1 MTIYSLENMLTKLPL
16 DKSEINEISHYT
28 ELSLASKSGYL
39 FLASECEAE
48 WALAFA
54 DVAYEGE
61 ILLAGIEFCRIESQ
75 QECIVGTLDIP
86 RVSDICGS
94 QYKIRFFINEKNIVI
109 VDNTSYS
116 EKLIQRIVQN
126 RIKQGHTRE
135 RVLYYYLAG
144 IIIQDLSILGYL
156 EHRIMEF
163 EDEVTEGK
171 FQNFIDHMSKIR
183 RELLVYREY
192 YDELVDMG
200 KELEENENQFFQKK
214 HIKYFGT
221 FSDRADRLMNR
232 TLYLLDYIGQ
242 VRDSYQQK
250 VSEQQN
256 QNMQFL
262 TIISTIFF
270 PLTLITGWYG
280 MNFQNMPEL
289 TKGYPFVIV
298 LSVIVVV
305 IIILIF
311 KKKKII

>member
-1 MTIYSLENMLTKLPL
+1 MTIYSLGDVLTKIAIC
-16 DKSEINEISHYT
+16 ETENEEISNFKI
-28 ELSLASKSGYL
+28 SSPISKTGYL
-39 FLASECEAE
+39 FLTSECEAE
-48 WALAFA
+48 QALAFA
-54 DVAYEGE
+54 NITYEGE
-61 ILLAGIEFCRIESQ
+61 ILLTGIEFCRIESQ
-75 QECIVGTLDIP
+75 QDCIVGTLDIP

-94 QYKIRFFINEKNIVI
+94 QYKIRFFVNEQNIVI
-109 VDNTSYS
+109 IDNTDYS
-116 EKLIQRIVQN
+116 EKLIQRIIQN
-126 RIKQGHTRE
+126 RTKQGQTRE
-135 RVLYYYLAG
+135 RLLYNYLAG
-144 IIIQDLSILGYL
+144 IILQDLNILGYL

-171 FQNFIDHMSKIR
+171 FQNFLDHMSKIR
-183 RELLVYREY
+183 KELLVYREY

-200 KELEENENQFFQKK
+200 RELEENENQFFEKK
-214 HIKYFGT
+214 NIKYFGI

-232 TLYLLDYIGQ
+232 TLYLLDYMGQ
-242 VRDSYQQK
+242 VRDTYQQK

-280 MNFQNMPEL
+280 MNFENMPEL
-289 TKGYPFVIV
+289 KEGYPFVIL
-298 LSVIVVV
+298 LSFIVVV